1 METVNELLPIRRLG
15 GFCRLAVIATV
26 VYSGL
31 FAVNV
36 PQTGAVPRSEAEDG
50 SGRFASS
57 ASFPFTNS
65 GTWITDA
72 DGRVV
77 VLHGENVVNKNAPY
91 YPSALGF
98 DERNAEFLAKEGFNA
113 VRLGFFWSAAEP
125 EPGKYD
131 NGYIDKFRN
140 TVSML
145 YRHGIVTLIEAH
157 SDIWGARFGG
167 DGAPE
172 WATIDDG
179 EPNPGEYR
187 GQIYVNMMA
196 NRAVKASFDNF
207 FNNAP
212 GPNGVGLM
220 DSYAH
225 MWKHV
230 AGTLRGTPGLI
241 GYGIINQ
248 PSPGS
253 SVVSC
258 LADNCPQESFD
269 KLNQFNNKIGQAI
282 RSIDGQT
289 TIQVASYFPGSY
301 GAKIGIAPPT
311 FPKAQYGLNSY
322 CIAGALLSVS
332 FPACST
338 QYEATYAQT
347 RNFIDGAKVPAVIN
361 EFGSTSNTETITGV
375 ANLADQNGFSWFH
388 WSYHGRDTTNFSS
401 DVTGQ
406 AIVID
411 PAAPLTGDNVD
422 DSLLSALARP
432 YPWLTSGVPVGWSFN
447 EQTRHF
453 SYTYSTTRAAGGSS
467 WPPGAVTEVS
477 VPPRAY
483 PQGYHVTVTGGR
495 ALNSSGPVLKV
506 AADSGASEVTVEIQD
521 SSTG

>member
-1 METVNELLPIRRLG
+1 MPKNGNLHPKRGPAGLRAVAVVALL
-15 GFCRLAVIATV
+15 VS
-26 VYSGL
+26 SGL
-31 FAVNV
+31 SPVNA
-36 PQTGAVPRSEAEDG
+36 PRADAVPRTEGEGTS
-50 SGRFASS
+50 SNFVSS
-57 ASFPFTNS
+57 AALPFGNT

-72 DGRVV
+72 KGRVV

-125 EPGKYD
+125 EPGQYD
-131 NGYIDKFRN
+131 DGYIERFRN
-140 TVSML
+140 TASML
-145 YRHGIVTLIEAH
+145 HRHGIVTLIEVH

-172 WATIDDG
+172 WATLDNG
-179 EPNPGEYR
+179 EPNPIEYR

-220 DSYAH
+220 DSYVN

-230 AGTLRGTPGLI
+230 AGKLRGTSGLI

-248 PSPGS
+248 PSPGG

-269 KLNQFNNKIGQAI
+269 KLTELNNKVGKAI
-282 RSIDGQT
+282 RSVDGQT

-301 GAKIGIAPPT
+301 GAKIGIAPPS
-311 FPKAQYGLNSY
+311 FSNAQYGLNSY
-322 CIAGALLSVS
+322 CIAGALLSVP

-347 RNFIDGAKVPAVIN
+347 RGFIENAKIPAVIN

-375 ANLADQNGFSWFH
+375 ADLADRNGFSWFH
-388 WSYHGRDTTNFSS
+388 WSYHGSDTTNFSS
-401 DVTGQ
+401 DVSGQ
-406 AIVID
+406 SIVID
-411 PAAPLTGDNVD
+411 PAAPLTGSNVD
-422 DSLLSALARP
+422 DSLLVALARP
-432 YPWLTSGVPVGWSFN
+432 YPWLTSGVPGGWSFD
-447 EQTRHF
+447 EGTRHF
-453 SYTYSTTRAAGGSS
+453 SYTYSTSRAAGGS
-467 WPPGAVTEVS
+467 WQPGAVTEIS

-483 PQGYHVTVTGGR
+483 PHGYRATVTGGR
-495 ALNSSGPVLKV
+495 ALNSSGPVLRV
-506 AADSGASEVTVEIQD
+506 AADKGANEVTVEIQA
-521 SSTG
+521 GPAE